1 MFLCAVRYLR
11 CNLLRIFRKLLQ
23 SNIASSTRREK
34 VELNDPNQVAAAQH
48 DTREG
53 AQEVNH
59 TPYRADKM
67 LVLTTHAHVVAVRNS
82 RIAMV
87 AIFVNNLIKTFG
99 DKTAVSIPEFCFPSN
114 EIIGLVGN
122 NGAG

>member
-1 MFLCAVRYLR
+1 MLTR
-11 CNLLRIFRKLLQ
+11 C
-23 SNIASSTRREK
+23 
-34 VELNDPNQVAAAQH
+34 
-48 DTREG
+48 
-53 AQEVNH
+53 
-59 TPYRADKM
+59 

-122 NGAG
+122 NGAGKTTLFRLILNLIKADGGEVDFCLSDETNNQREDKLSLSGDKGLSS